1 MRITGDLHQHGFEA
15 KTEAP
20 CALGVAL
27 AGDESAALVEVGG
40 RGSARGEGWEKEGG
54 SESKAQGSSSEG
66 CGSRG
71 C

>member
-40 RGSARGEGWEKEGG
+40 RGSGCGERWQKEGG
-54 SESKAQGSSSEG
+54 REEEAQEG
-66 CGSRG
+66 
-71 C
+71 